1 MALHERGGGEQTVER
16 LLAGSDVW
24 STCSPRSGARDCN
37 IWWVRGAPGMP
48 RDERKC
54 QEAAINLEARAPFAG
69 LKKKQA
75 KNIAHV
81 HSKHLIAES
90 HSSRCVK
97 WRAC

>member
-69 LKKKQA
+69 LKKKTSQ
-75 KNIAHV
+75 KY
-81 HSKHLIAES
+81 
-90 HSSRCVK
+90 RT
-97 WRAC
+97 RAQQTSDRREPQ